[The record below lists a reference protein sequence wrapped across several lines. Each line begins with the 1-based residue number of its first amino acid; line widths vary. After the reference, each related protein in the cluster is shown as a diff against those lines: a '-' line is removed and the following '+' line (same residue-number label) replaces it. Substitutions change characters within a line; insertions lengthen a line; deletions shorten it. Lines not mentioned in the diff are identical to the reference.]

1 MNASIMH
8 KAFGVSKQECLD
20 MLCESN
26 QIVLKIQTPADKLCC
41 PECGSHNVVRTG
53 YTLRRFV
60 SVPLGNAKTYLEM
73 KVQRVRCC
81 DCGAI
86 KQEDIAFAKGK
97 RRHTLAFANM
107 VIDLSRFATI
117 QDIAWFLNVSWDVVR
132 NIQMEFLQKEYG
144 SPDLSGLRF
153 ISIDEFATH
162 KGQVY
167 KTIVVDL
174 ETGRIVYVGEG
185 NGKAS
190 LKAFWEKLG
199 DRKSKIEAVCTDL
212 SSAYTN
218 AVTENLPN
226 ASLVVDHFHVAKL
239 MNEKVDLLR
248 RQLWHAEKDV
258 NKRKII
264 KGTRWLLLR
273 NGSDIF
279 DAEYKSRLDNA
290 LSLNEPLMVAY
301 YLKEDLKEIWNQTNK
316 QAASDVLDEWIR
328 QALDSKIQPMVK
340 MATTLRAYKPYIL
353 AWYDYPITNGPIEGI
368 NNKVKVLKRQMYG
381 FRNDEFF
388 TLKLYSLHDKR
399 VRI

>member
-26 QIVLKIQTPADKLCC
+26 QIVLKIQTPAEKLCC
-41 PECGSHNVVRTG
+41 PVCGSYHVVRNG
-53 YTLRRFV
+53 STLRRFV
-60 SVPLGNAKTYLEM
+60 SVPLGAAKTYLEM
-73 KVQRVRCC
+73 KIQRLRCC
-81 DCGAI
+81 DCGAV
-86 KQEDIAFAKGK
+86 KQEDIDFAKGK

-144 SPDLSGLRF
+144 NPDLSTLRF

-185 NGKAS
+185 NGKSS
-190 LKAFWEKLG
+190 LSEFWNKLG
-199 DRKSKIEAVCTDL
+199 DNRVNIQAVCTDL
-212 SSAYTN
+212 SSAYTT
-218 AVTENLPN
+218 AVLENLPN
-226 ASLVVDHFHVAKL
+226 ASLVLDHFHVVKL
-239 MNEKVDLLR
+239 MNEKIDLLR

-258 NKRKII
+258 NKRKVI

-273 NGSDIF
+273 NGDDVF
-279 DAEYKSRLDNA
+279 DNEFKNRLDNV
-290 LSLNEPLMVAY
+290 LNLNEPLMIAY
-301 YLKEDLKEIWNQTNK
+301 YLKEDLREIWNQVTK
-316 QAASDVLDEWIR
+316 QDAEAVLDEWIR
-328 QALDSKIQPMVK
+328 QAIDSKIQPMIK
-340 MATTLRAYKPYIL
+340 MAATLRAHKPYLL
-353 AWYDYPITNGPIEGI
+353 AWYDYPISNGPTEGI

-381 FRNDEFF
+381 FRDDEYF
-388 TLKLYSLHDKR
+388 TLKLYALHDKR
-399 VRI
+399 LRI

>member
-8 KAFGVSKQECLD
+8 KAFGVSNQECLD

-26 QIVLKIQTPADKLCC
+26 QIVLKIQTPSEKLCC
-41 PECGSHNVVRTG
+41 PECGSHNVVRDG

-60 SVPLGNAKTYLEM
+60 SVPLGCAKTYLEM
-73 KVQRVRCC
+73 KVQRVQCR
-81 DCGAI
+81 DCGAV
-86 KQEDIAFAKGK
+86 KQEDIDFAKGK
-97 RRHTLAFANM
+97 RRHTKAFANM

-117 QDIAWFLNVSWDVVR
+117 QDIAWFLGVSWDMVR

-144 SPDLSGLRF
+144 DVDMSNLRF

-174 ETGRIVYVGEG
+174 ETGRIVFVGDG

-190 LKAFWEKLG
+190 LDTFWEKLG
-199 DRKSKIEAVCTDL
+199 KHKANIEAVCTDL

-218 AVTENLPN
+218 AVTEHLPE

-239 MNEKVDLLR
+239 MNEKIDLLR

-258 NKRKII
+258 NRRKVI
-264 KGTRWLLLR
+264 KGARWLLLR
-273 NGSDIF
+273 NGCDIF
-279 DAEYKSRLDNA
+279 DAEFKTRLDNV
-290 LSLNEPLMVAY
+290 LNLNEPLMIAY
-301 YLKEDLKEIWNQTNK
+301 YLKEDLREIWNQTSK
-316 QAASDVLDEWIR
+316 QAAEGVLDEWVR
-328 QALDSKIQPMVK
+328 QALDSKIQPIVK
-340 MATTLRAYKPYIL
+340 MAATLRAHKPYIL
-353 AWYDYPITNGPIEGI
+353 AWYDYPISNGPIEGI

-388 TLKLYSLHDKR
+388 TLKLYALHDKR
-399 VRI
+399 LRI

>member
-1 MNASIMH
+1 
-8 KAFGVSKQECLD
+8 

-26 QIVLKIQTPADKLCC
+26 QIVLKIQTPAEKLCC

-144 SPDLSGLRF
+144 NPDLSGLRF

-199 DRKSKIEAVCTDL
+199 DNKSKIEAVCTDL

-381 FRNDEFF
+381 YRNDEFF